1 VLHKLPAFAADSKG
15 FCRVRYQFTPG
26 LPIML
31 KPRPRIIDV
40 AKAAKVSP
48 ATVSNVL
55 NESRPVDPATRDR
68 VMAAVARLGYTPDLR
83 AQRLRTGQV
92 ATIAIL
98 SSMPFAV
105 ASGPSRLGFLMEIAA
120 VAAAVAMEQGVALV
134 LVPPAEF
141 KRAPIERLDV
151 NGVLV
156 VEPLQDDPE
165 VARLRARGI
174 PVVTI
179 GRQLNDTNNLPYV
192 DLQSAHTAR
201 LLLDHL
207 WSQGGRNIALMMGE
221 QKRNSYKETA
231 TEYAA
236 FARRHKMTPRLVLLN
251 ETKGDAAARIACR
264 QLLERDPAIDAL
276 CVPVD
281 AFATGAVQAAGDLG
295 RVIPHD
301 LKIAT
306 RYDGLRAR
314 ESRPQITAVNLH
326 LPEIAA
332 IAVNLLLD
340 QLNGVA
346 GARVRSGPLPELIV
360 RESSQR

>member
-1 VLHKLPAFAADSKG
+1 
-15 FCRVRYQFTPG
+15 
-26 LPIML
+26 ML
-31 KPRPRIIDV
+31 TRRPRIVDV

-55 NESRPVDPATRDR
+55 NESRHVDPGTRAR
-68 VMAAVARLGYTPDLR
+68 VAAAVARLGYTPDLR
-83 AQRLRTGQV
+83 AQRLRTGRA

-105 ASGPSRLGFLMEIAA
+105 AAGPSRLGFLMEVAA
-120 VAAAVAMEQGVALV
+120 VAAAVAMEKGLAMV

-156 VEPLQDDPE
+156 LEPLANDPE
-165 VARLRARGI
+165 VSRLRARGI

-179 GRQLNDTNNLPYV
+179 GRQPDDAHDLPYV
-192 DLQSAHTAR
+192 DLQSAYTAR

-207 WSQGGRNIALMMGE
+207 RAEGGRNIAMVLG
-221 QKRNSYKETA
+221 QQRRNSYLETEQ
-231 TEYAA
+231 EYDA
-236 FARRHKMTPRLVLLN
+236 FARRHKMPSRILRLD
-251 ETKGDAAARIACR
+251 ETAGETAARAACR
-264 QLLERDPAIDAL
+264 DLLASDDTIDAL

-281 AFATGAVQAAGDLG
+281 AFATGAVQAAADLD
-295 RVIPHD
+295 RDIPRA

-314 ESRPQITAVNLH
+314 ESRPQLTAVNLH

-332 IAVNLLLD
+332 IAVNLLLHHI
-340 QLNGVA
+340 NGKP
-346 GARVRSGPLPELIV
+346 GARQQHGPLPELIP
-360 RESSQR
+360 RESSARS

>member
-1 VLHKLPAFAADSKG
+1 
-15 FCRVRYQFTPG
+15 
-26 LPIML
+26 M
-31 KPRPRIIDV
+31 KPRPRIVDV

-55 NESRPVDPATRDR
+55 NESRHVDAATRDR
-68 VMAAVARLGYTPDLR
+68 VIAAVARLGYTPDLR

-105 ASGPSRLGFLMEIAA
+105 AAGPSRLGFLMEVAA

-134 LVPPAEF
+134 LVPPVEF

-156 VEPLQDDPE
+156 IEPLEDDPE

-179 GRQLNDTNNLPYV
+179 GLQPNGDSDLPCV
-192 DLQSAHTAR
+192 DLQSAATAR

-207 WSQGGRNIALMMGE
+207 RTQGGRDIALVLGA
-221 QKRNSYKETA
+221 QKRNSYRETER
-231 TEYAA
+231 EYTA
-236 FARRHKMTPRLVLLN
+236 FAKRHKMRSRILRLD
-251 ETKGDAAARIACR
+251 EAEGEAAARVACR
-264 QLLERDPAIDAL
+264 ELLEAHPAIDAL

-281 AFATGAVQAAGDLG
+281 AFATGAVQAAADLG
-295 RVIPHD
+295 RHIPGD

-314 ESRPQITAVNLH
+314 ESRPQLTAVDLH
-326 LPEIAA
+326 LADIAA

-340 QLNGVA
+340 QLNGKPGPRRRA
-346 GARVRSGPLPELIV
+346 GPLPELIA
-360 RESSQR
+360 RESSGEI